1 MIQGH
6 VENRGVT
13 IHLPHDTI
21 RIVILTSRYD
31 TYRDTFNQT
40 DRLTHTQSGHAIS
53 LFSCWILGFGLGFLK
68 GYFWVFPFQVSG
80 HIRGIATTVRHWPF
94 ANTFGF
100 VSFSDSFV
108 GRNLNKSKST
118 GDLKEAGGST
128 KFGSLSFWPL
138 NMLIFSAHSLE
149 FAAISCDKNFEGQG
163 YGFGLNAFMTGA
175 FGAVKITVNLIF
187 FRCLTFFYFIRNL
200 LIS

>member
-1 MIQGH
+1 M
-6 VENRGVT
+6 
-13 IHLPHDTI
+13 
-21 RIVILTSRYD
+21 
-31 TYRDTFNQT
+31 
-40 DRLTHTQSGHAIS
+40 
-53 LFSCWILGFGLGFLK
+53 
-68 GYFWVFPFQVSG
+68 FPFQISR
-80 HIRGIATTVRHWPF
+80 HIRGIATTVRHWPFANF

-128 KFGSLSFWPL
+128 KFGSFWPL
-138 NMLIFSAHSLE
+138 NMLIFSALSLE

-163 YGFGLNAFMTGA
+163 YGFGLYAFMTGA

-187 FRCLTFFYFIRNL
+187 FRCLTFFYLIRNL